1 MLSISETTKEN
12 SWEQAQPHTAKKIAV
27 RGWWS
32 SQLSGG
38 AHPIQTTT
46 LRILVKEISSERNAK
61 PLTITAKCAT
71 KGRTLSI
78 TERQL

>member
-32 SQLSGG
+32 SQLPGG

-46 LRILVKEISSERNAK
+46 LRILVKEISSERSAK

-78 TERQL
+78 TKHQL